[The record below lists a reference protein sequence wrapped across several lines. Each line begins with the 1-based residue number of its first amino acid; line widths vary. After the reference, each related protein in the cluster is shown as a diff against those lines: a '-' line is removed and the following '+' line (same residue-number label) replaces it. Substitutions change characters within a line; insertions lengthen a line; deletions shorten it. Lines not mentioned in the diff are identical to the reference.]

1 MRAVGLFS
9 VSEACELVRGSDVPS
24 AAGRWREACLPR
36 AAALRA
42 VPLVTGFLSS
52 QKTPFCRSA
61 FFVEVMLRPPCSE
74 LPLRCNSQTSSSG
87 VPEVGASSRVRP

>member
-52 QKTPFCRSA
+52 QKNAFLSCSLFCRGDA
-61 FFVEVMLRPPCSE
+61 AATVL
-74 LPLRCNSQTSSSG
+74 
-87 VPEVGASSRVRP
+87 

>member
-1 MRAVGLFS
+1 VRAVGLFP

-52 QKTPFCRSA
+52 QKNAFLSFSLFCRGDAAATVLRAASA
-61 FFVEVMLRPPCSE
+61 L
-74 LPLRCNSQTSSSG
+74 
-87 VPEVGASSRVRP
+87 

>member
-1 MRAVGLFS
+1 MVSEGGHCS
-9 VSEACELVRGSDVPS
+9 VSSVCLPQVVACLYKASVPS

-52 QKTPFCRSA
+52 QKNAFLSFSLFCRGDAAATVLRAASA
-61 FFVEVMLRPPCSE
+61 L
-74 LPLRCNSQTSSSG
+74 
-87 VPEVGASSRVRP
+87 